1 MRKLILASAFVLM
14 SAPAFSQIT
23 NDNAGGVDFNA
34 DHMQAVISHVMRT
47 NPPSVAVDNVAN
59 ISTGTSLAPGI
70 DLRQFPAEMNLPQL
84 GYVRVG
90 NRTIVAHR
98 TTRRVVRV
106 ITH

>member
-23 NDNAGGVDFNA
+23 NDNSSGVDFNA
-34 DHMQAVISHVMRT
+34 DHMQAVIHYIMRT
-47 NPPSVAVDNVAN
+47 QPASAAVDNVAN
-59 ISTGTSLAPGI
+59 MSTGTSLAPGI
-70 DLRQFPAEMNLPQL
+70 DLRQFPPEMNMAHL

-90 NRTIVAHR
+90 NRTIVANR